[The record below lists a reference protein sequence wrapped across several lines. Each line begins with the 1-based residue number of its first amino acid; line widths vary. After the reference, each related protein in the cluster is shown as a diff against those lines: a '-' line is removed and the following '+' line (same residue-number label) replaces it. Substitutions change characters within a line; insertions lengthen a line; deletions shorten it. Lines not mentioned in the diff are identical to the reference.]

1 MGLSLGLELGGWF
14 EAGWELGTTSGP
26 TLWCSYEF
34 FMAASLALTMCVSVV
49 VFKSHL

>member
-14 EAGWELGTTSGP
+14 KAGWELGTTSGP
-26 TLWCSYEF
+26 TRYEF